1 MKKAHEILFSPY
13 QLGGVEL
20 KNRYVMVAMGT
31 GGMVTPENTFNQRGV
46 DYYVERARGGVGLII
61 TGTLYVENDIE
72 QVVDGV
78 MPCPTDHTGAFIM
91 SSSEMCERVHAYG
104 TKIFAQLTAGFGRVI
119 KPHLLKS
126 PPISAS
132 EIPHFW
138 DPSLTCRALTRE
150 EIQTIVKKAG
160 ETAKI
165 CKQAGFDGVEI
176 HAVHE
181 GYLLDQFAMKLFN
194 KRDDEYGGDLR
205 GRLKFAC
212 DIVRSIKEQCGEDFP
227 VLLRYSLK
235 SYIKDQWKGGLPGED
250 FEEQGRDIEEGIEA
264 AEILRDAGYDGFDV
278 DAGTYDSWYW
288 AHPPMYFEPGMNRIF
303 GKQLKNHMDVPVLVA
318 GRMDDPDMAA
328 ASIENGETDLIG
340 LGRPLLADPCIVNK
354 IRREELGLIRP
365 CLGCH
370 EGCMNRL
377 VSAKPVSCAVN
388 PSCGRETIYSITP
401 TAAPKH
407 VAIVGGGPA
416 GMEAARVLALRGH
429 KPHLFERSDQLGGA
443 LRLAG
448 GPDFKHDDIRLA
460 DWYTETLRRMNVPVS
475 LCTDGAQGVS
485 SRDDWDCV
493 ILATGSQP
501 RRLVLPGTPAPIHL
515 AEEVLVGNVQLG
527 EEPVLIGGGLVG
539 CELALHLLRRG
550 KNVTIVEAA
559 QDILSTGAAMPYM
572 NRTMLRDLLD
582 WHKAKIV
589 TGAHV
594 LSADGT
600 KLLCRIGTEDVTVEG
615 SDLICAVGYHAND
628 DLYHSYQNLPVE
640 VYRVGDCKS
649 VHNIMNAIW
658 DAYELGRSL

>member
-1 MKKAHEILFSPY
+1 MKKSHEVLFSPY

-31 GGMVTPENTFNQRGV
+31 GGMVTQENTFNQRGV

-132 EIPHFW
+132 EVPHFW
-138 DPSLTCRALTRE
+138 DQSLTCRALTRE

-160 ETAKI
+160 ETARI

-181 GYLLDQFAMKLFN
+181 GYLLDQFAMKMFN

-212 DIVRSIKEQCGEDFP
+212 DVVRSIKEQCGQDFP

-235 SYIKDQWKGGLPGED
+235 SYIKGPWRGGLPGED
-250 FEEQGRDIEEGIEA
+250 FEEHGRDIEEGLQA
-264 AEILRDAGYDGFDV
+264 AEILQEAGYDGFDV
-278 DAGTYDSWYW
+278 DAGAYDSWYW
-288 AHPPMYFEPGMNRIF
+288 AHPPMYFEPGMNRTF
-303 GKQLKNHMDVPVLVA
+303 GKKLKDHMEVPVLVA

-328 ASIENGETDLIG
+328 SSIKNGETDLVG
-340 LGRPLLADPCIVNK
+340 LGRPLLADPGIVNK
-354 IRREELGLIRP
+354 IRREELELVRP

-388 PSCGRETIYSITP
+388 PSCGRETIYGITP
-401 TAAPKH
+401 TAAPKRI
-407 VAIVGGGPA
+407 AIIGGGPA
-416 GMEAARVLALRGH
+416 GMEAARVLSLRGH
-429 KPHLFERSDQLGGA
+429 RPHLFECSDKLGGA

-448 GPDFKHDDIRLA
+448 APDFKRDDIRLA
-460 DWYTETLRRMNVPVS
+460 DWYGEMLNRLNVPIS
-475 LCTDGAQGVS
+475 LHTDGAEALTKGEN
-485 SRDDWDCV
+485 WDCV

-501 RRLVLPGTPAPIHL
+501 RHLSLPGAPATIHL
-515 AEEVLVGNVQLG
+515 AEEILSGHIQAG
-527 EEPVLIGGGLVG
+527 EEPILIGGGLVG
-539 CELALHLLRRG
+539 CELALHLLRQG
-550 KNVTIVEAA
+550 KRVTIVEAA
-559 QDILSTGAAMPYM
+559 EDILSAGTAMPYM
-572 NRTMLRDLLD
+572 NQTMLRDLLN
-582 WHKAKIV
+582 WHRANII
-589 TGAHV
+589 TDARI

-600 KLLCRIGTEDVTVEG
+600 RLRCEIGTKQVTVEG
-615 SDLICAVGYHAND
+615 SDLISAVGYRPND
-628 DLYHSYQNLPVE
+628 TLYWECQKLPIE
-640 VYRVGDCKS
+640 VYRIGDCKS

-658 DAYELGRSL
+658 DAYELARSL